1 MKKDC
6 KINKK
11 INKIPQ
17 VKIVHSIW
25 LLLQWSWKIG
35 VVPKVKYL
43 YKYIDSCTK
52 MKKKKNHYE
61 KSLPAILQW
70 RILQWTKQWRLR
82 KQDGQR
88 LWNKFN
94 IKI

>member
-52 MKKKKNHYE
+52 MKKKKIITKNHYQQFFNDE
-61 KSLPAILQW
+61 FFSGLNNKDWENRMGKDYEISL
-70 RILQWTKQWRLR
+70 T
-82 KQDGQR
+82 
-88 LWNKFN
+88 
-94 IKI
+94 

>member
-52 MKKKKNHYE
+52 MKQKIITKNHYQQFFNDE
-61 KSLPAILQW
+61 FFSGLNNEDWENRMGKDYEISL
-70 RILQWTKQWRLR
+70 T
-82 KQDGQR
+82 
-88 LWNKFN
+88 
-94 IKI
+94 